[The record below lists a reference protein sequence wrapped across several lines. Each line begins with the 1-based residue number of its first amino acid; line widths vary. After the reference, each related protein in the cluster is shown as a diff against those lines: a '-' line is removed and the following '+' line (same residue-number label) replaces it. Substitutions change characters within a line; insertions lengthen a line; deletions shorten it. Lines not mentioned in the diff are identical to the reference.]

1 MKEQLIEPDELED
14 GEYPYGALKLT
25 DDNIKGVVGSYGTVV
40 VDLWAP
46 WCGPC
51 KAMSPVIDNVA
62 DEMQGEVVFG
72 KLNTDDNRDTMSEFM
87 VQSIPT
93 LLIFK
98 DGVFKDR
105 IVGAVDKKTIVKK
118 VLAFR

>member
-1 MKEQLIEPDELED
+1 MQQLIEPDALED
-14 GEYPYGALKLT
+14 GEYPYGALRLT
-25 DDNIKGVVGSYGTVV
+25 DENLKGVVGSYGTVV

-51 KAMSPVIDNVA
+51 RTMSPVIDNVA

-72 KLNTDDNRDTMSEFM
+72 KLNTDDNRETMSEFM

-93 LLIFK
+93 LLLFK
-98 DGVFKDR
+98 DGKFKDR
-105 IVGAVDKKTIVKK
+105 IVGAVDKKTIIRK
-118 VLAFR
+118 VQSLL